1 MTRVLFATI
10 LVYVT
15 SVINAQT
22 KELLWPVKNSKA
34 GLSILFSPNTYIDNE
49 LNFDNIFI
57 GGNEGDT
64 VIAPADGKIIS
75 YGYSY
80 HTKLNYSFSF
90 NTPVKNFTEDTK
102 AIAESKAGVIKQ
114 QFVNITVGI
123 KTGNSNIYIGGL
135 KPLNVLKT
143 GQRVKKGDPIG
154 VIGHSYHKIPEPSIS
169 ISISKKQKPAD
180 PMTPFG
186 LNTTFIPPT
195 KSVKKSILSSDEM
208 NQDLD
213 ILTNAIKEG
222 FPGLYDYITPED
234 FQKQTDIVK
243 KQINNPLKPHV
254 FENHLK
260 NLMLNI
266 HDFHLGIISEP
277 LKRMKIPRYLSD
289 IRFGWLNDT
298 LIVTN
303 TIEERTDLIGKQI
316 ISIDGISADSL
327 KTITGNY
334 IPQQYASSDAYVKAY
349 TEYVNLA
356 IFDWGYF
363 YYNKIDNSKYKMNIT
378 FKDGTSEQFAGYGYN
393 RSKKTKFASSWKEY
407 YRTNWYK
414 TKNFDTRILSD
425 SIAYLGLNSFQLN
438 DVELDS
444 ITSFIKMV
452 TNRHLNNLIID
463 VRNNFGGDTKVI
475 DHIYSLIADKPFNQH
490 DYKMVNRRGNFKF
503 MEYCLNYTNDY
514 EIFPEFGK
522 KKEDNHYYEYNT
534 NTIKPD
540 SLVNYKGRVYVL
552 TNEISFSAATVFPA
566 MVHKYKRG
574 AVVGRETRGAYHQLK
589 AEKFAQVKLPNSG
602 IVVRIPL
609 IKIVFEEDK
618 NTDIPF
624 GRGVIPDFP
633 VKFSLN
639 EMSYAGG
646 DSILNYT
653 KHLIAKDMYIEKEP
667 EITTADNSII
677 RYIVLGVTAI
687 ILIVLIILGYRTLNK
702 RNKND

>member
-10 LVYVT
+10 LVFVT

-22 KELLWPVKNSKA
+22 KELLWPVKNSKT
-34 GLSILFSPNTYIDNE
+34 GLNILFSPNTYIDNE
-49 LNFDNIFI
+49 LNFDNLFI
-57 GGNEGDT
+57 GGKEGDT
-64 VIAPADGKIIS
+64 VIAPAGGKIVS

-90 NTPVKNFTEDTK
+90 STPVDNFTKDTK
-102 AIAESKAGVIKQ
+102 AIAESKDGVIKQ
-114 QFVNITVGI
+114 QFVNVALGI
-123 KTGNSNIYIGGL
+123 KTDNGNIYISGL

-143 GQRVKKGDPIG
+143 GQQIKKGDPIG

-169 ISISKKQKPAD
+169 VSISKKQKSAD

-186 LNTTFIPPT
+186 LKTTFIPPK
-195 KSVKKSILSSDEM
+195 KSVKKSILSSEEM
-208 NQDLD
+208 NQDLN

-234 FQKQTDIVK
+234 FQKHTDLLK
-243 KQINNPLKPHV
+243 EQISNPLKPHV

-266 HDFHLGIISEP
+266 HDFHLGILSEP
-277 LKRMKIPRYLSD
+277 LKRMKMPRYLSD

-303 TIEERTDLIGKQI
+303 TIKERADLIGKQI
-316 ISIDGISADSL
+316 VSIDGISADSL
-327 KTITGNY
+327 KKITGNY
-334 IPQQYASSDAYVKAY
+334 IPQQYASSDAFVEAY
-349 TEYVNLA
+349 NNYVNLA

-363 YYNKIDNSKYKMNIT
+363 YYNKIDNDKYSMNIT
-378 FKDGTSEQFAGYGYN
+378 FKDGSSEKFSGYGFSRN
-393 RSKKTKFASSWKEY
+393 KKIKFATSWKKY
-407 YRTNWYK
+407 HRTNWYK
-414 TKNFDTRILSD
+414 TRNFDTKILSD
-425 SIAYLGLNSFQLN
+425 TIGYLGLNSFQLN

-444 ITSFIKMV
+444 ITYFVKTVSDKG
-452 TNRHLNNLIID
+452 LNNLIID

-475 DHIYSLIADKPFNQH
+475 DHIYSLIADKPFSQY
-490 DYKMVNRRGNFKF
+490 DYRMVNRRGNFKF

-514 EIFPEFGK
+514 EIFPEFGEL
-522 KKEDNHYYEYNT
+522 KEDNHYYEYNT
-534 NTIKPD
+534 NINKPD
-540 SLVNYKGRVYVL
+540 SLVNFKGRVYVL

-566 MVHKYKRG
+566 MVHKYRRG
-574 AVVGRETRGAYHQLK
+574 LIVGRETRGAYHQLK

-609 IKIVFEEDK
+609 IKIVFDK
-618 NTDIPF
+618 NNNTDIPF
-624 GRGVIPDFP
+624 GRGVMPDYP

-639 EMSYAGG
+639 EMAYVGG

-653 KHLIAKDMYIEKEP
+653 RHLIAKDIYLKPLPEEKKSEN
-667 EITTADNSII
+667 TTKRYMIFGIIGIVLLTILVAII
-677 RYIVLGVTAI
+677 R
-687 ILIVLIILGYRTLNK
+687 K
-702 RNKND
+702 QKK